1 MQTHSLQLKFT
12 PMQALI
18 NLASCALNAV
28 YNNNSAANRAEPSTQ
43 THTHFPEKEREEN
56 FRGSPQPAHSQ
67 TSICSELKTNQSLT
81 PLQDT
86 EESDSVCIRL
96 CDPPGRASDCEQ
108 REEITGS
115 QTSDP
120 PWSGPNWSWHILV
133 AGFILNKWLALSTEH
148 DVRAHWNPHI
158 HDNCLWHA
166 AVPFTNNFGWDAAFL
181 QTSDFS

>member
-1 MQTHSLQLKFT
+1 MQPHSLQLKFT
-12 PMQALI
+12 PTQALI

-43 THTHFPEKEREEN
+43 KNAHTFPREGEGEEN

-81 PLQDT
+81 PLRDT

-120 PWSGPNWSWHILV
+120 P
-133 AGFILNKWLALSTEH
+133 
-148 DVRAHWNPHI
+148 
-158 HDNCLWHA
+158 
-166 AVPFTNNFGWDAAFL
+166 
-181 QTSDFS
+181 